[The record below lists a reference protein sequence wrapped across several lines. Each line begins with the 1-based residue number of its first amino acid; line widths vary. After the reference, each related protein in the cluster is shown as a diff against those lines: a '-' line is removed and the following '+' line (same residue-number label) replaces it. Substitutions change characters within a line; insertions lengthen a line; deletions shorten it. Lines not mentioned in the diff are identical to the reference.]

1 MSATKHAGAPV
12 RRRVR
17 ERVAAL
23 ALGSLLA
30 LVCAELGLRALEP
43 RPPRHLP
50 WPARLELVFEPRA
63 DIMPGIAGP
72 SRFATNALG
81 LRGDELPNEPSQ
93 RILALGG
100 STTECL
106 YLDQEES
113 WPQRLGRELAA
124 LGPPT
129 WVGNAGRSGHTLR
142 EHRVMLEQL
151 LAELPPIDLVLV
163 LPGVNDLCRYLQREG
178 GADPQALEREGARAA
193 LLERAFSV
201 LPRGALV
208 ARGPQERLALWQF
221 ARGIERR
228 RELRADAQDK
238 DGRVYVRWRANRA
251 ASSEL
256 RGELPELEPALA
268 EYEHHLR
275 ALIELARA
283 RGTRIAFAT
292 QPCLWRADLEPQLEA
307 LLWMGGVGDYQQ
319 RAGAPYYTARAL
331 ARGLDAF
338 NDRLRAVCAELGAEC
353 LELDRALER
362 SGANYYDDVHF
373 NERGAERVAL
383 AWLAH
388 LAARAPYAR

>member
-1 MSATKHAGAPV
+1 MPAPTDRSAPV
-12 RRRVR
+12 RTRWRAR
-17 ERVAAL
+17 IAAL
-23 ALGSLLA
+23 ALGLA
-30 LVCAELGLRALEP
+30 FALASVELVLRRLEP
-43 RPPRHLP
+43 ERHLP
-50 WPARLELVFEPRA
+50 WPASLELVFTPRA
-63 DIMPGIAGP
+63 DVMPGIAGP

-81 LRGDELPNEPSQ
+81 LRGDELPREPSH

-113 WPQRLGRELAA
+113 WPQRLGRELGA

-129 WVGNAGRSGHTLR
+129 WIGNAGRSGHTLR

-151 LAELPPIDLVLV
+151 LAELPRIDLVLV

-178 GADPQALEREGARAA
+178 EADLQALERPGARAA

-201 LPRGALV
+201 LPRAAL
-208 ARGPQERLALWQF
+208 AERGPHERLALWQF
-221 ARGIERR
+221 ARGLLRR

-251 ASSEL
+251 AASEL
-256 RGELPELEPALA
+256 RAQLPELAPALA

-283 RGTRIAFAT
+283 RGARIAFGT
-292 QPCLWRADLEPQLEA
+292 QPCLWRADLPPELEA
-307 LLWMGGVGDYQQ
+307 LLWMGGVGEYQH
-319 RAGAPYYTARAL
+319 APGAPYYTAAAL
-331 ARGLDAF
+331 AQGLDAF
-338 NDRLRAVCAELGAEC
+338 NRKLLGVCAELGVEC

-362 SGANYYDDVHF
+362 SGENYYDDVHF
-373 NERGAERVAL
+373 NERGAERVAA
-383 AWLAH
+383 AWLAR
-388 LAARAPYAR
+388 LAAHAPYAR

>member
-1 MSATKHAGAPV
+1 M
-12 RRRVR
+12 RDRI
-17 ERVAAL
+17 AAL
-23 ALGSLLA
+23 ALGLVFALA
-30 LVCAELGLRALEP
+30 CAELGLRALEP

-50 WPARLELVFEPRA
+50 WPASLELVFEPRT
-63 DIMPGIAGP
+63 DIMPGVAGP

-81 LRGDELPNEPSQ
+81 LRGDELPSAPSY

-113 WPQRLGRELAA
+113 WPQRLARELAA

-151 LAELPPIDLVLV
+151 LAELPRMDLVLV

-178 GADPQALEREGARAA
+178 GADAQALERDGARGE

-201 LPRGALV
+201 LPRGALA

-221 ARGIERR
+221 ARGIARR

-251 ASSEL
+251 ASREL
-256 RGELPELEPALA
+256 RAELPELAPALE
-268 EYEHHLR
+268 EYEHNLR

-283 RGTRIAFAT
+283 RGVRIAFAT
-292 QPCLWRADLEPQLEA
+292 QPCLWRADLEPELEA
-307 LLWMGGVGDYQQ
+307 LLWMGGVGEYQ
-319 RAGAPYYTARAL
+319 RTPGAPYYTAGAL
-331 ARGLDAF
+331 AQGLDAF
-338 NDRLRAVCAELGAEC
+338 NVRLRAVCAELGLEC

-362 SGANYYDDVHF
+362 SGENYYDDVHF
-373 NERGAERVAL
+373 NERGSERVAL
-383 AWLAH
+383 AWLAR
-388 LAARAPYAR
+388 LAASAPYAR